1 MLRFLKIVIWGNCFE
16 KKKMYIFFKVFE
28 IFRILKI
35 RNSSFIAL
43 LILRHF
49 I

>member
-1 MLRFLKIVIWGNCFE
+1 MLILRGKILKKKKIVENIENLG
-16 KKKMYIFFKVFE
+16 IFK
-28 IFRILKI
+28 ILKI
-35 RNSSFIAL
+35 RDSSFIAL